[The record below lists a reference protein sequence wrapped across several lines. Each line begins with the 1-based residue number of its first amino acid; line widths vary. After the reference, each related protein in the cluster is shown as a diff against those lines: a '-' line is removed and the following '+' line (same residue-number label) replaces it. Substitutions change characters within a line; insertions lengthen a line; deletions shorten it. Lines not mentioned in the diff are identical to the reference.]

1 MRIWHKILIAPI
13 LAIAFLLGFGAISY
27 GVVSQQNRALDDLAK
42 KRLEGV
48 SVAMDAQNDFAE
60 VHSNVY
66 RLFTW
71 IANMSEEKVKK
82 AIVEHRAKIDAVS
95 ANLNKFRSQPHL
107 SDAERANIDAVLP
120 LIAKYKKLSE
130 DAIDLSTGDVSTGAM
145 MMQAADGQYL
155 GI

>member
-27 GVVSQQNRALDDLAK
+27 GVVSQQNTALDDLAK

-48 SVAMDAQNDFAE
+48 SVAMEAQNDLSE

-71 IANMSEEKVKK
+71 IANLSEDKVKK
-82 AIVEHRAKIDAVS
+82 AIVEHRAKLDTVS
-95 ANLNKFRSQPHL
+95 ANLAKFRALPHL
-107 SDAERANIDAVLP
+107 TDAERANVDSVLP
-120 LIAKYKKLSE
+120 LIVKYRKVSE
-130 DAIDLSTGDVSTGAM
+130 DAIDLSTGDVS
-145 MMQAADGQYL
+145 
-155 GI
+155 

>member
-27 GVVSQQNRALDDLAK
+27 GVVSQQNKALDDLAK

-48 SVAMDAQNDFAE
+48 SIAMDAQNDLAE

-71 IANMSEEKVKK
+71 IATLNEEKVKK
-82 AIVEHRAKIDAVS
+82 AIVDHRAKLDVVTG
-95 ANLNKFRSQPHL
+95 NLTKFRAQSHL
-107 SDAERANIDAVLP
+107 TDGERSTVDAVLP
-120 LIAKYKKLSE
+120 LIAK
-130 DAIDLSTGDVSTGAM
+130 
-145 MMQAADGQYL
+145 
-155 GI
+155 